1 MPPLTSYAPRRY
13 WRSNLLLTA
22 TVLAIWFGI
31 SFVAAFYADELNQ
44 LSIFGFPLG
53 FYIFAQGSV
62 LIYLAL
68 ILAHVF
74 LMGWLDRRYGVAED
88 PQNDRESQF

>member
-1 MPPLTSYAPRRY
+1 MNANSPSTPRSY

-22 TVLAIWFGI
+22 VVLAIWFSI

-44 LSIFGFPLG
+44 FSIFGFPLG

-62 LIYLAL
+62 LIYLVL
-68 ILAHVF
+68 ILVHV
-74 LMGWLDRRYGVAED
+74 LVLGWLDHRHGVAED
-88 PQNDRESQF
+88 PSRARESLH